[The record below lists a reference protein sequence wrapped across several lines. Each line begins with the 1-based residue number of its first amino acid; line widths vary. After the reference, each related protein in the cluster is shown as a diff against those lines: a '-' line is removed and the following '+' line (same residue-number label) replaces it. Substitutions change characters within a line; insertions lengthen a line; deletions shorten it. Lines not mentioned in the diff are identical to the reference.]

1 MFKRMNK
8 YITPE
13 IESSD
18 DEEEQ
23 NSEINTKSSK
33 VNTI

>member
-1 MFKRMNK
+1 MNK

-18 DEEEQ
+18 EEEDQ
-23 NSEINTKSSK
+23 ELELNSKPSK
-33 VNTI
+33 IKII

>member
-18 DEEEQ
+18 EEEQ
-23 NSEINTKSSK
+23 TNQLNTKPSK
-33 VNTI
+33 FFNL